1 MSFPGLFRSQGRS
14 DRIGESERRM
24 AEVTNEFTRVVAELP
39 PALRQ
44 AEALVSRLQDI
55 RQEIE
60 TVRLM
65 KVVAGVQAQEEAQ
78 A

>member
-1 MSFPGLFRSQGRS
+1 
-14 DRIGESERRM
+14 M